1 MEQRSLKRSR
11 EDSESREASSRGQS
25 ESQERLQR
33 MRRENRLPMQDT
45 GPSQKIN
52 DRLGKTALEFLTSE
66 ERKNLNSGLHK
77 DTYQRD
83 MKESLAIELFR
94 ISVKSK
100 HNNNSDLFIESLL
113 REIRK
118 NNLYKQAYGSEESR
132 PHQQVNKEELN
143 TLKAHNEADQHGSL
157 ILLEQIKRGLATLTR
172 QFEVTYQASPSDHL
186 KPRDQ
191 VEQTQT
197 TLGEQLYT
205 LEQQSYQMQKQ
216 IQAIRKQHQAGLNNL
231 VTRDFLAPL
240 DQEQV
245 MQTQRDEAQR
255 KQQEVGPSR
264 RGDPS
269 SHPDRLELS
278 IDDFELCSM
287 ELRKPHDQTQGI
299 NSQSLAESQQP
310 FAAHHP
316 VQATHVEQWQETLV
330 QQHEGQDQ
338 AGPNDLEKLPL
349 PHKQFIDLSKDE
361 IDYNKPTCFLMPE
374 ELENLP
380 KDLNNTHRTPKEN
393 LAVEILNTVIDMK
406 QLSYSNLCIIRLLD
420 KIRQ

>member
-132 PHQQVNKEELN
+132 PHQQVNREELN
-143 TLKAHNEADQHGSL
+143 TREVHNKADQHGSL

-172 QFEVTYQASPSDHL
+172 QFEVTYQASP
-186 KPRDQ
+186 
-191 VEQTQT
+191 T
-197 TLGEQLYT
+197 
-205 LEQQSYQMQKQ
+205 
-216 IQAIRKQHQAGLNNL
+216 
-231 VTRDFLAPL
+231 
-240 DQEQV
+240 
-245 MQTQRDEAQR
+245 
-255 KQQEVGPSR
+255 
-264 RGDPS
+264 

-287 ELRKPHDQTQGI
+287 ELRKPHSNLHIEMALCKMREENRYKEIYGNEWETCRSDQEPSKRTWTTQ
-299 NSQSLAESQQP
+299 QLHRLVDEM
-310 FAAHHP
+310 
-316 VQATHVEQWQETLV
+316 VQIKDFDYTTF
-330 QQHEGQDQ
+330 Q
-338 AGPNDLEKLPL
+338 AS
-349 PHKQFIDLSKDE
+349 LSKESKAICEQLKYGRSFNDQE
-361 IDYNKPTCFLMPE
+361 WEDIKTRFQNH
-374 ELENLP
+374 N
-380 KDLNNTHRTPKEN
+380 
-393 LAVEILNTVIDMK
+393 ILNEDKRRSYLRYRTRSRRNLQK
-406 QLSYSNLCIIRLLD
+406 QCEIRADSKAREEGFKNRRERYSKKWRLND
-420 KIRQ
+420 APEPS